1 MQTYDWLSQGENIIF
16 EGAANKQYYVNGIN
30 LPYNKGGKLILT
42 DKQLV
47 FQAHGFNVGTRLD
60 KIPLESITG
69 VEKAIHPLMPTPN
82 MIKVETRLSE
92 KYEFIVSGK
101 DKGKW
106 LEIIPKGV
114 SEFKSRQGNT
124 INEQRASDNEFKCL
138 QCGYIGQNAFRFCP
152 ICGTEFV
159 EKREDTVE
167 EKISCPKC
175 GVALDKGLKFCPNCG
190 TKLMKEC
197 PKCGYDVEDGVKFCP
212 NCGALVEVE
221 HNCPNCGRAYEE
233 GQRFCFECGTKLIND
248 EENSN

>member
-1 MQTYDWLSQGENIIF
+1 MQNYDWLSQGENIIF
-16 EGAANKQYYVNGIN
+16 ESVASKVWNVKGIN
-30 LPYNKGGKLILT
+30 LGGNKGGKLILT

-106 LEIIPKGV
+106 LEIIPKVV

-159 EKREDTVE
+159 EKT
-167 EKISCPKC
+167 KILLKRKYL
-175 GVALDKGLKFCPNCG
+175 ALIAVWLSIKGLNS
-190 TKLMKEC
+190 
-197 PKCGYDVEDGVKFCP
+197 V
-212 NCGALVEVE
+212 
-221 HNCPNCGRAYEE
+221 
-233 GQRFCFECGTKLIND
+233 LIA
-248 EENSN
+248 EQS